1 MKRERTLRTCK
12 QGHHYYKSTD
22 CPTCPVCEEL
32 KKPNEGFLSLLASPA
47 SRALMAAGI
56 NTVEELSRYT
66 EKEIL
71 ALHGMGRAS
80 MPLLKRALS
89 KKGLTFK
96 G

>member
-1 MKRERTLRTCK
+1 
-12 QGHHYYKSTD
+12 
-22 CPTCPVCEEL
+22 
-32 KKPNEGFLSLLASPA
+32 
-47 SRALMAAGI
+47 MAAGI